1 MVGFVKHY
9 IDYNETVV
17 DCGLICYYPVVIHN
31 HEQKPMTKIKKNRRD
46 VLEQRRE
53 DSRAALRRV
62 VEIAG
67 SQQAVAHELGV
78 TQQAIN
84 KWLVRGYVPL
94 RRAMELEMSFGVSR
108 ASLADPRV
116 VDLLTPATMSE

>member
-1 MVGFVKHY
+1 
-9 IDYNETVV
+9 
-17 DCGLICYYPVVIHN
+17 
-31 HEQKPMTKIKKNRRD
+31 MTKIKRNRRD

-84 KWLVRGYVPL
+84 KWMVRGYVPL
-94 RRAMELEMSFGVSR
+94 RRAQELEMAFGVSR